1 MLYDEVLI
9 PQRRRLG
16 SYAQVPAKIF
26 DAMAMAKPII
36 STKISDIPEILDNC
50 GWVVEPENPRQLAET
65 IQYVF
70 DHSVEAKE
78 KGKKREKNVKADNM
92 PIISI
97 IVPVLNGE
105 KTIGMC
111 LEALLRQSYPSEKYE
126 ILVVDNGSYDN
137 TVNIVEEFPVRL
149 LFEKRAQNSYMARN
163 LGIKCAEG
171 EIIVFIDADCIA
183 EKDCLTNLVEPFH
196 DENIGVV
203 AGEVLSLEPKNL
215 IQGFYTFSGFLE
227 QEKKVKNKISAI
239 GAGNTAIRK
248 IIFDII
254 GQFDGNFR
262 WGGDNDFGVR
272 IQKETNY
279 LIRFAP
285 KAIVYHSH
293 RVSLKGL
300 IKHAYTYGLG
310 KGRFRVKYA
319 NQSRIG
325 RNTSIL
331 WNISSLL
338 RLFVGIVIM
347 PFHSYKVFR
356 SGRSLS
362 ESLTYPIL
370 DKLFCIVEQ
379 IGIIIFL
386 VRER

>member
-1 MLYDEVLI
+1 M
-9 PQRRRLG
+9 R
-16 SYAQVPAKIF
+16 SYK
-26 DAMAMAKPII
+26 
-36 STKISDIPEILDNC
+36 
-50 GWVVEPENPRQLAET
+50 
-65 IQYVF
+65 
-70 DHSVEAKE
+70 
-78 KGKKREKNVKADNM
+78 KGEGGDF
-92 PIISI
+92 PFISI
-97 IVPVLNGE
+97 IIPVLNGE

-111 LEALLRQSYPSEKYE
+111 LEALLRQSYPSERYE

-137 TVNIVEEFPVRL
+137 TVNIVKDLPVQL
-149 LFEKRAQNSYMARN
+149 LFEKRGRNSYMARN
-163 LGIKCAEG
+163 LGVKYAEG

-183 EKDCLTNLVEPFH
+183 EKDWLANIVNPFH
-196 DENIGVV
+196 NENIGVV
-203 AGEVLSLEPKNL
+203 AGEVLSYEPVNL
-215 IQGFYTFSGFLE
+215 IQGFYAFSGFLE
-227 QEKKVKNKISAI
+227 QKKKIKSKISAI
-239 GAGNTAIRK
+239 ATANVAIRK
-248 IIFDII
+248 TIFDIV
-254 GQFDGNFR
+254 GQFDEDFR

-272 IQKETNY
+272 IQRETNY
-279 LIRFAP
+279 LIRFAK
-285 KAIVYHSH
+285 KAIVYHFH
-293 RVSLKGL
+293 RYSLKGL

-310 KGRFRVKYA
+310 KGRFRIKHVSQSGVK
-319 NQSRIG
+319 